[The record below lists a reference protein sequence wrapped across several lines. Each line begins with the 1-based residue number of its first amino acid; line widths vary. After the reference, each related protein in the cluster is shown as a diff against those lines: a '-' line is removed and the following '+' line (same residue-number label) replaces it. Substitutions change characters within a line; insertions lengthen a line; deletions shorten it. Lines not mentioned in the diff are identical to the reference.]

1 MPPAVKCQD
10 HYYPNE
16 HEMNMVVMLS
26 LQQMVYTWFTKKQDR
41 LESRKIGQK
50 IL

>member
-16 HEMNMVVMLS
+16 HEMNMVVMLI
-26 LQQMVYTWFTKKQDR
+26 LQQMA
-41 LESRKIGQK
+41 SKIALKAGK
-50 IL
+50 